1 MNVAS
6 KVHAYAAMIAA
17 FLSFSA
23 VAQGVL
29 DGDGITYSSERQGTL
44 VPGSSTMNLQGKARA
59 ESKDFTLEAETI
71 EIDWGRREIKAYGA
85 RQADG
90 SYLGRPIFTQGD
102 RRIGADTL
110 RYNYGTQK
118 GWVYQSSSQES
129 GGFLFGKQV
138 KMISDSSYYIGATRF
153 TTCNHAEPHFAI
165 VAPQARFDVGKRIVT
180 GPAYLELAHL
190 PTPLALP
197 FGFFPMAEKRASGFI
212 LPNFADRR
220 EWGLGLTGF
229 GHYWALNDHLDL
241 KVTGDLYTRGSWG
254 IQAQTNYRYRY
265 RFSGG
270 FTVQANR
277 TRYGDPRYADY
288 GQFYDARD
296 YRISWNHNQD
306 PKAHPTRTISARVE
320 LATGS
325 FFKNTT
331 TNPDD
336 FLKNDLSSSVSLV
349 QRFPGTPFTFTG
361 ALRHRQNNQQ
371 GTIALSLPEFNLGMA
386 RVQPFA
392 RKVRSGAPKW
402 YEGIGLTY
410 AMNGRN
416 ETQGLL
422 EELQDPAEL
431 FDPARL
437 RSGIQQSASVN
448 TNLKLLRFITIN
460 PSADW
465 AEKWYPTALNYS
477 WDPDSGEVRTDT
489 ARGFFTA
496 REFRA
501 SASANTT
508 LYGLFRYRRGPVSA
522 LRHVMYPSVT
532 AIARP
537 DFSDPRW
544 NIYQEIQSDSAGTL
558 KRFNRFQGYTY
569 GSPGPGQLGAVRFRL
584 RNTLDA
590 KLRASGDSGIER
602 KINLI
607 DDLSLETGYNAAAA
621 TNPWENIAVRASSSW
636 GKGAY
641 RVSYQGLFDW
651 YGLDSSGVRT
661 ETFAAALG
669 QGWIRPTMHQFS
681 ADVRLRGGTAQG
693 RRGPKINDLGLEEN
707 FYSDYYA
714 PLDHVAW
721 AAPWSINA
729 GYSMRR
735 SAVGTT
741 YQTTHSVR
749 VDGTF
754 DATQNWKIRFASG
767 YDLAK
772 MDFTFTSF
780 DVVRTIHCWQMNL
793 RWVPFGYARSY
804 SIGMGVTA
812 PLLNALKVQ
821 RRRGLGDY

>member
-1 MNVAS
+1 MWYTAP
-6 KVHAYAAMIAA
+6 
-17 FLSFSA
+17 
-23 VAQGVL
+23 AQSVL
-29 DGDGITYSSERQGTL
+29 DGDGIRYASEKQGVL
-44 VPGSSTMNLQGKARA
+44 RPGSNTLNLQGKARA
-59 ESKDFTLEAETI
+59 ESSDFILEAEYI
-71 EIDWGRREIKAYGA
+71 IIDWKLREIKSFGA
-85 RQADG
+85 KQADG
-90 SYLGRPIFTQGD
+90 TYIGRPIFTQGE

-118 GWVYQSSSQES
+118 GWVYQSTSQEG
-129 GGFLFGKQV
+129 GGFLSGGQV
-138 KMISDSSYYIGATRF
+138 KMITDSSYYIGSTRF
-153 TTCNHAEPHFAI
+153 TTCNHVDPHFAI
-165 VAPQARFDVGKRIVT
+165 VAPRARLDVGKRIVT
-180 GPAYLELAHL
+180 GPAYLELIHL

-197 FGFFPMAEKRASGFI
+197 FGFFPVMDKRASGYI

-229 GHYWALNDHLDL
+229 GHYWALNDHIDL

-254 IQAQTNYRYRY
+254 IQAQSNYRYRY

-270 FTVQANR
+270 FTVQTNR

-288 GQFYDARD
+288 GQFYDSRD
-296 YRISWNHNQD
+296 YRISWNHSQD
-306 PKAHPTRTISARVE
+306 PKAHPSRTFTARVE

-331 TNPDD
+331 TNPED
-336 FLKNDLSSSVSLV
+336 FLKNDLSSSISVV

-361 ALRHRQNNQQ
+361 ALRHRQSNQQ
-371 GTIALSLPEFNLGMA
+371 GTIALSLPEFTLGMA

-392 RKVRSGAPKW
+392 RKVRSGTPKW

-422 EELQDPAEL
+422 EELQDPAQL
-431 FDPARL
+431 FDPSRL
-437 RSGIQQSASVN
+437 RSGLQHAASLS
-448 TNLKLLRFITIN
+448 TNLKLLKFITIN

-465 AEKWYPTALNYS
+465 AEKWYPTALDYR
-477 WDPDSGEVRTDT
+477 WDSLTDKVTTDT
-489 ARGFFTA
+489 VQGFFAA

-508 LYGLFRYRRGPVSA
+508 LYGLFRFKRGPLSA
-522 LRHVMYPSVT
+522 LRHVMYPSLT

-537 DFSDPRW
+537 DFSNPQW
-544 NIYQEIQSDSAGTL
+544 NIYQEIQSDTLGGL
-558 KRFNRFQGYTY
+558 KRFNRFEGYTY
-569 GSPGPGQLGAVRFRL
+569 GSPGPGQLGAIRFRL

-590 KLRASGDSGIER
+590 KLRARGDSGTEQ

-607 DDLSLETGYNAAAA
+607 DDLSLETGYNAAALSH
-621 TNPWENIAVRASSSW
+621 PFENLALRASSSW

-651 YGLDSSGVRT
+651 YGIDSTGQRSLDFS
-661 ETFAAALG
+661 AALG
-669 QGWIRPTMHQFS
+669 QGLIRPTMHQFS
-681 ADVRLRGGTAQG
+681 ADLRLRGGSSEG

-707 FYSDYYA
+707 YFSDYYSPIDYA
-714 PLDHVAW
+714 DW
-721 AAPWSINA
+721 AAPWSLNA
-729 GYSMRR
+729 GYSLRR
-735 SAVGTT
+735 FASGTT
-741 YQTTHSVR
+741 YKTVHSLR
-749 VDGTF
+749 VDGSW
-754 DATQNWKIRFASG
+754 DPTQNWKIRFSTG
-767 YDLAK
+767 YDLASANI
-772 MDFTFTSF
+772 TFTSF

-793 RWVPFGYARSY
+793 RWVPLGYARSY
-804 SIGMGVTA
+804 TIGMGVTA

>member
-1 MNVAS
+1 
-6 KVHAYAAMIAA
+6 
-17 FLSFSA
+17 
-23 VAQGVL
+23 
-29 DGDGITYSSERQGTL
+29 
-44 VPGSSTMNLQGKARA
+44 
-59 ESKDFTLEAETI
+59 
-71 EIDWGRREIKAYGA
+71 
-85 RQADG
+85 
-90 SYLGRPIFTQGD
+90 
-102 RRIGADTL
+102 
-110 RYNYGTQK
+110 
-118 GWVYQSSSQES
+118 
-129 GGFLFGKQV
+129 
-138 KMISDSSYYIGATRF
+138 
-153 TTCNHAEPHFAI
+153 
-165 VAPQARFDVGKRIVT
+165 
-180 GPAYLELAHL
+180 
-190 PTPLALP
+190 
-197 FGFFPMAEKRASGFI
+197 
-212 LPNFADRR
+212 
-220 EWGLGLTGF
+220 
-229 GHYWALNDHLDL
+229 
-241 KVTGDLYTRGSWG
+241 
-254 IQAQTNYRYRY
+254 
-265 RFSGG
+265 
-270 FTVQANR
+270 
-277 TRYGDPRYADY
+277 
-288 GQFYDARD
+288 
-296 YRISWNHNQD
+296 
-306 PKAHPTRTISARVE
+306 
-320 LATGS
+320 
-325 FFKNTT
+325 
-331 TNPDD
+331 
-336 FLKNDLSSSVSLV
+336 
-349 QRFPGTPFTFTG
+349 
-361 ALRHRQNNQQ
+361 
-371 GTIALSLPEFNLGMA
+371 
-386 RVQPFA
+386 
-392 RKVRSGAPKW
+392 
-402 YEGIGLTY
+402 
-410 AMNGRN
+410 MNGRN

-448 TNLKLLRFITIN
+448 TNLKLFRFITIN

-465 AEKWYPTALNYS
+465 AEKWYPTALNYT
-477 WDPDSGEVRTDT
+477 WDADSGEVRSDT

-544 NIYQEIQSDSAGTL
+544 NIYQEIQSDTAGTL

-590 KLRASGDSGIER
+590 KLRASGDSGTER

-607 DDLSLETGYNAAAA
+607 DDLSLETGYNAAALS
-621 TNPWENIAVRASSSW
+621 NPWENMAVRASSSW

-651 YGLDSSGVRT
+651 YGLDSAGVRT

-714 PLDHVAW
+714 PLDQVAW

-804 SIGMGVTA
+804 TIGMGVTA

>member
-6 KVHAYAAMIAA
+6 KVHAWTAILAGI
-17 FLSFSA
+17 LSFSA
-23 VAQGVL
+23 SAQGVL
-29 DGDGITYSSERQGTL
+29 DGDGIRFSSEKQGVTR
-44 VPGSSTMNLQGKARA
+44 PGASTSMLQGKARA
-59 ESKDFTLEAETI
+59 ESADFTLEAEYI
-71 EIDWGRREIKAYGA
+71 QIDWKLRELKAYGA
-85 RQADG
+85 RQPDG

-102 RRIGADTL
+102 RKIGADTL
-110 RYNYGTQK
+110 RYNYATQK
-118 GWVYQSSSQES
+118 GWVFQSTSQEGGGYLS
-129 GGFLFGKQV
+129 GKRV
-138 KMISDSSYYIGATRF
+138 KMISDSSYYIGSTRF
-153 TTCNHAEPHFAI
+153 TTCNHVEPHFAI

-197 FGFFPMAEKRASGFI
+197 FGFFPMIDKRASGFI

-241 KVTGDLYTRGSWG
+241 KLTGDLYSRGSWG
-254 IQAQTNYRYRY
+254 VQAQSNYRYRY

-270 FTVQANR
+270 LSVQANR

-296 YRISWNHNQD
+296 YRISWTHTQD
-306 PKAHPTRTISARVE
+306 PKAHPTRSFSARVE

-331 TNPDD
+331 TNAED

-349 QRFPGTPFTFTG
+349 QRFPGTPFTFSG
-361 ALRHRQNNQQ
+361 ALRHRQNNQK
-371 GTIALSLPEFNLGMA
+371 GTLALSLPEFTLGMA

-392 RKVRSGAPKW
+392 RKQRSGSAKW

-410 AMNGRN
+410 SMNGRN
-416 ETQGLL
+416 ETQGLI
-422 EELQDPAEL
+422 EELQDPSSL

-437 RSGIQQSASVN
+437 RSGVQQSASLN
-448 TNLKLLRFITIN
+448 TNLKLLKFITVN

-465 AEKWYPTALNYS
+465 TEKWYPTAQNYR
-477 WDPDSGEVRTDT
+477 WDADSQAVRSDT
-489 ARGFFTA
+489 ANGFFAA

-508 LYGLFRYRRGPVSA
+508 LYGLFRFKRGPLSA
-522 LRHVMYPSVT
+522 LRHVMYPSVS
-532 AIARP
+532 AVLRP

-544 NIYQEIQSDSAGTL
+544 NIYQEVQFDSTGAL
-558 KRFNRFQGYTY
+558 KRFNRFEGYTY
-569 GSPGPGQLGAVRFRL
+569 GAPSGGQLGAVRFRL

-590 KLRASGDSGIER
+590 KLRGRGDSAAET
-602 KINLI
+602 KVNLI
-607 DDLSLETGYNAAAA
+607 DDFSLETGYNAAAA
-621 TNPWENIAVRASSSW
+621 THPWENVAVRASSSW

-641 RVSYQGLFDW
+641 RVNYQGLYDW
-651 YGLDSSGVRT
+651 YGLDSTGART
-661 ETFAAALG
+661 EQFAAAMG
-669 QGWIRPTMHQFS
+669 QGLLRPTMHQFS
-681 ADVRLRGGTAQG
+681 LDLRLRGGSAEG
-693 RRGPKINDLGLEEN
+693 RRAPKINDLGLEETY
-707 FYSDYYA
+707 FSDYYA
-714 PLDHVAW
+714 PIDQAAW
-721 AAPWSINA
+721 AAPWTLNA
-729 GYSMRR
+729 GYSLR
-735 SAVGTT
+735 TT
-741 YQTTHSVR
+741 AQKTGYETTHSVR

-754 DATQNWKIRFASG
+754 DATQNWKLRFASG
-767 YDLAK
+767 YDLGRG
-772 MDFTFTSF
+772 DFTFTSL

-804 SIGMGVTA
+804 TIGMGVTA